1 MGIAASRTLRN
12 AFLTDI
18 HPEALRTATDRNKNF
33 IAGVD
38 TCQPRG

>member
-18 HPEALRTATDRNKNF
+18 HPEAIRTATDRN
-33 IAGVD
+33 AS
-38 TCQPRG
+38 